1 MLPLAAL
8 SRTLTMAGEAD
19 AALTEYASCFVE
31 AVANRLLP
39 DPSFCTALEAA
50 CQRHP
55 HLNFLTF
62 PGNLS
67 FVEKMRRH
75 LHKMSSLNSRA
86 WKAVVEWWQTQQ
98 GLRADQLAALFVYTL
113 NLPPVFMI
121 LHVAARLEDNPLQ
134 RVLEQTLP
142 RGMPRSLSCRRQRS
156 RWERC

>member
-86 WKAVVEWWQTQQ
+86 WKAVVEWC
-98 GLRADQLAALFVYTL
+98 ALYGKPKFWLGV
-113 NLPPVFMI
+113 
-121 LHVAARLEDNPLQ
+121 
-134 RVLEQTLP
+134 
-142 RGMPRSLSCRRQRS
+142 
-156 RWERC
+156 